1 MYSSIISLVVPAI
14 SVTIALFCLNNA
26 FNKDDFPT
34 LGLPTIAKL
43 NPSLINFPSSALLR
57 SEFISFIDFS
67 KLSATFN
74 GILGSISSSSSVKST
89 ANSTNAN
96 MLSIYSLN
104 LLISLDKYPLLCINA
119 DFIAKS
125 VLAVIIS
132 ITASAWDKSIL
143 PFKKALFVNSPGS
156 ASLAPAFITVSKTL
170 LVETTPPW
178 QLISIVSSAV
188 KLLGPFIKLIITSS
202 ISSLVSTS

>member
-1 MYSSIISLVVPAI
+1 
-14 SVTIALFCLNNA
+14 
-26 FNKDDFPT
+26 
-34 LGLPTIAKL
+34 
-43 NPSLINFPSSALLR
+43 
-57 SEFISFIDFS
+57 
-67 KLSATFN
+67 
-74 GILGSISSSSSVKST
+74 
-89 ANSTNAN
+89 